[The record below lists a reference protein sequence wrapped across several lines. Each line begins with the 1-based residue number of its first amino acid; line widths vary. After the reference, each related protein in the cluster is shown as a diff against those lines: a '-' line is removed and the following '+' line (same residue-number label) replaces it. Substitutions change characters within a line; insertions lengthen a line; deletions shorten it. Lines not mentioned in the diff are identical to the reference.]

1 LFLFFFLLSFF
12 SSFSFFLSVCRHC
25 FSWFLLFIYVLLFLL
40 IVLLLAWN
48 PWPSLEHGAKQAQN
62 YTTVDPKQWVD
73 SRSVLRN
80 RLKSMRNIEKP
91 PRTPIRP

>member
-1 LFLFFFLLSFF
+1 MDQWITANFATCIFKPLP
-12 SSFSFFLSVCRHC
+12 
-25 FSWFLLFIYVLLFLL
+25 LFLL
-40 IVLLLAWN
+40 KRFSAGLIKSPQL
-48 PWPSLEHGAKQAQN
+48 SQIQH